1 MKRLLI
7 ILLAV
12 AMLPQTIEA
21 KRKTS
26 DKEYD
31 LKVMSYN
38 IRLGIGKDGT
48 NSWEFRY
55 PATALMIEDQQPD
68 VFGVQEAHDFQILFI
83 KDNFRYYDCVGVGR
97 EDGKS
102 KGEHMSIFWNKKN
115 ISLIK
120 SGTFWLSE
128 TPDKPSKGWD
138 AHCKRTATWALMKD
152 KRTGKKF
159 YFVNTHLDHRG
170 KLAQK
175 NGLALIVSR
184 IDEINPQGY
193 PMVLTGD
200 FNVKPNNPVLAD
212 LDKIMQSSRKVAK
225 KADNHQTFN
234 GWGKAKSDAVIDYIY
249 VSGFSDCIEYQ
260 TVTKSYAERKFISDH
275 YPIFTTLKF

>member
-21 KRKTS
+21 KKKTS

-83 KDNFRYYDCVGVGR
+83 KENLRNYDCVGVGR

-102 KGEHMSIFWNKKN
+102 KGEHMSIFWNKKK

-128 TPDKPSKGWD
+128 TPEKPSKGWD

-200 FNVKPNNPVLAD
+200 FNVKPNNPVLTD

-225 KADNHQTFN
+225 KTDNHQTFN